1 MAGFTQESPYSV
13 SLFTVEVKSMLE
25 AKFPKFYIEGEISGF
40 KRYSS
45 GHVYF
50 TLKDEGAQIQAVMF
64 SAYYERC
71 RQKNALKDGAKVLL
85 YAGATVYPQRST
97 YQLKVYAAKLQ
108 GTGDLMQRYLELKE
122 KLEKEGLFAATKKRP
137 LPMLPRRIG
146 IVTSPD
152 GAVIH
157 DMCRVLTRR
166 FPNLNIRLH
175 PALVSGEE
183 APASLMGG
191 LEYFNNCPDWRA
203 DLLIIGRGGG
213 SFEDLFCFND
223 EQLVRM
229 VASSHIPIIS
239 AVGHETDFT
248 LCDFAADKRAGT
260 PSIAAEIAVPLL
272 GDLREALKK
281 QDDRMSKSLLSQYE
295 NRTQYLDTLGARLAP
310 LLSASV
316 NNAEDRLKRARQALN
331 PSLRAALHLFESKL
345 DYSWRGIQTAWSLRR
360 DRLTATL
367 NEANAKLDA
376 LSPYKVLKRGY
387 SITVGSNGEIIKTVG
402 AVHDGDRIVTRLGD
416 GAFASIVKMSS
427 PNEE

>member
-1 MAGFTQESPYSV
+1 M
-13 SLFTVEVKSMLE
+13 
-25 AKFPKFYIEGEISGF
+25 
-40 KRYSS
+40 
-45 GHVYF
+45 
-50 TLKDEGAQIQAVMF
+50 
-64 SAYYERC
+64 
-71 RQKNALKDGAKVLL
+71 
-85 YAGATVYPQRST
+85 
-97 YQLKVYAAKLQ
+97 
-108 GTGDLMQRYLELKE
+108 
-122 KLEKEGLFAATKKRP
+122 
-137 LPMLPRRIG
+137 
-146 IVTSPD
+146 
-152 GAVIH
+152 
-157 DMCRVLTRR
+157 
-166 FPNLNIRLH
+166 
-175 PALVSGEE
+175 
-183 APASLMGG
+183 
-191 LEYFNNCPDWRA
+191 
-203 DLLIIGRGGG
+203 
-213 SFEDLFCFND
+213 
-223 EQLVRM
+223 
-229 VASSHIPIIS
+229 
-239 AVGHETDFT
+239 
-248 LCDFAADKRAGT
+248 
-260 PSIAAEIAVPLL
+260 PLL

>member
-1 MAGFTQESPYSV
+1 MAGLTQESPYSV
-13 SLFTVEVKSMLE
+13 SLFTVRVKELLE
-25 AKFPKFYIEGEISGF
+25 QNLPKFYIEGEISGF

-50 TLKDEGAQIQAVMF
+50 VLKDEGAQIQAVMF
-64 SAYYERC
+64 SGYYERC
-71 RQKNALKDGAKVLL
+71 RQKDALRDGAKVLL
-85 YAGATVYPQRST
+85 YASATVYPQRST
-97 YQLKVYAAKLQ
+97 YQLKVFAAKLQ
-108 GTGDLMQRYLELKE
+108 GTGDLMQRYLELKD
-122 KLEKEGLFAATKKRP
+122 KLEREGLFAAARKRA

-166 FPNLNIRLH
+166 FPNLEIRLY
-175 PALVSGEE
+175 PAFVSGDA
-183 APASLMGG
+183 APPSLIEG
-191 LEYFNNCPDWRA
+191 LEYFYNCRDWRA

-223 EQLVRM
+223 EQLVRV
-229 VASSHIPIIS
+229 VATSPIPIIS

-272 GDLREALKK
+272 SDLQESLKK
-281 QDDRMSKSLLSQYE
+281 QFERMLKSLLSQYE
-295 NRTQYLDTLGARLAP
+295 NRSQYLDTLGGRLAP

-316 NNAEDRLKRARQALN
+316 ANAANQLRRSSQALI

-345 DYSWRGIQTAWSLRR
+345 EYCRRGIHMAWGSHH
-360 DRLTATL
+360 DRLVAVL
-367 NEANAKLDA
+367 NEANSKLDA
-376 LSPYKVLKRGY
+376 LSPYKVLQRGY
-387 SITVGSNGEIIKTVG
+387 SITVGIDGRIIKTIADV
-402 AVHDGDRIVTRLGD
+402 DNGDRILTKLSD
-416 GAFASIVKMSS
+416 GAFESVVNMPVAK
-427 PNEE
+427 EE